1 MSSQQFITIRAL
13 HSNSQTDLEV
23 PADEPIQSFLPD
35 LIKVINWPEM
45 LEGGKAIYHFTG
57 ESGQPL
63 DNTKSL
69 ASLGVE
75 NFEILS
81 LTMENSAGQAE
92 TILQTDEH
100 PDDDTDRRSLPL
112 PPVWAQIPI
121 DTPSLVSERG
131 VVFVLGKPPVTIGRA
146 SREFKPDIDLNE
158 WDEKLLS
165 SRRHAEILLEGK
177 SFVLHA
183 FATTNGTFINGAEL
197 PSGEKKALKDG
208 DKIQFGFRG
217 MELIFRKPLS

>member
-1 MSSQQFITIRAL
+1 MPTSQFITIRAP
-13 HSNSQTDLEV
+13 HSNRQVDLEV

-45 LEGGKAIYHFTG
+45 LEGSSVSYHFTN

-63 DNTKSL
+63 DNAKSI
-69 ASLGVE
+69 SNLGIE
-75 NFEILS
+75 NFELLWLNIES
-81 LTMENSAGQAE
+81 GGEQAE
-92 TILQTDEH
+92 PSSQADEH
-100 PDDDTDRRSLPL
+100 QVEESDRRALPL
-112 PPVWAQIPI
+112 PPMWARIPI

-131 VVFVLGKPPVTIGRA
+131 LVFVLGKPPITIGRA
-146 SREFKPDIDLNE
+146 SSKFKPDIDLLD
-158 WDEKLLS
+158 WDANLLS
-165 SRRHAEILLEGK
+165 SRRHAEISKKGK

-217 MELIFRKPLS
+217 MELIFRIPFS